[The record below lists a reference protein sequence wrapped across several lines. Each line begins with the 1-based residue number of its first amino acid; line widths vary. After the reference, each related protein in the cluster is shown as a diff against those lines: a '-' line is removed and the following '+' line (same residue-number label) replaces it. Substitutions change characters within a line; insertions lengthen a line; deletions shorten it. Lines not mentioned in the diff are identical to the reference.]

1 MDEIP
6 GVACCSA
13 NESGTLIR
21 LALTPGADPERV
33 VVEAERALRS
43 QSRDRVGVVLR
54 GSAATVALR
63 GEQWVSPSQVAES
76 LTAGTRSPR
85 SRSTLFALF
94 WALIL
99 ASVVDG
105 LMILWLLRR
114 ERSLAEAAAVNGDG
128 PKPTVQ
134 PTRAA

>member
-1 MDEIP
+1 VLARMDEIP

-94 WALIL
+94 WAL
-99 ASVVDG
+99 
-105 LMILWLLRR
+105 MILWLLRR